1 MPTTQFNVRLDVAL
15 ATKLRREAKRRRQTP
30 GVLVGEA
37 IELLLSSANPEA
49 QRPLSADSKGLA
61 AQLAALEQRVALLE
75 QGAPAAA
82 SAPSPPSAPAP
93 LKALPDRRLT
103 PGEAEGLLT
112 CPQVAELLKLKTP
125 SSITNWIARGNGP
138 GSVYRGWQLVGK
150 GLLPHGQQPGWL
162 FRSAG

>member
-1 MPTTQFNVRLDVAL
+1 
-15 ATKLRREAKRRRQTP
+15 
-30 GVLVGEA
+30 VLVGEA
-37 IELLLSSANPEA
+37 IELLLAGAKSEA
-49 QRPLSADSKGLA
+49 QQPLSADSNGLA

-82 SAPSPPSAPAP
+82 PAPAAP
-93 LKALPDRRLT
+93 AEALQALPDRRLT
-103 PGEAEGLLT
+103 PAEAEGLLT
-112 CPQVAELLKLKTP
+112 CPQVAELLQLKTP

-138 GSVYRGWQLVGK
+138 GAVYRGWQLVGK

>member
-1 MPTTQFNVRLDVAL
+1 MATTQFNVRLDVAL

-37 IELLLSSANPEA
+37 IELLLSGAKPEG
-49 QRPLSADSKGLA
+49 QQPLSADSKGLA

-82 SAPSPPSAPAP
+82 PAPSPPSPP
-93 LKALPDRRLT
+93 EPLPDRRLT

-138 GSVYRGWQLVGK
+138 GAVYRGWQLVGK

>member
-1 MPTTQFNVRLDVAL
+1 M
-15 ATKLRREAKRRRQTP
+15 
-30 GVLVGEA
+30 
-37 IELLLSSANPEA
+37 
-49 QRPLSADSKGLA
+49 
-61 AQLAALEQRVALLE
+61 ALLE

-82 SAPSPPSAPAP
+82 PAAPAEA
-93 LKALPDRRLT
+93 LQALPDRRLT
-103 PGEAEGLLT
+103 PAEAEGLLT
-112 CPQVAELLKLKTP
+112 CPQVAELLQLKTP